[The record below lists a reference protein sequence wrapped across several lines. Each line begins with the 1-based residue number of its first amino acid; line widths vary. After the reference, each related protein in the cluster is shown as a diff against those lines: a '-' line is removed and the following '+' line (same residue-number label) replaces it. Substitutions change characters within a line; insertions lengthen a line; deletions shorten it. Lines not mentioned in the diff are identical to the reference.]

1 MPGSSA
7 VGVVYQDQEP
17 SNITEP
23 VRLMDLPVRRAAV
36 RELVAEVSRY
46 DDVYLRHLCRR
57 LRRLRPQLSRH
68 RLDEPTQ
75 TLRLVE

>member
-7 VGVVYQDQEP
+7 LGAVYQEP

-36 RELVAEVSRY
+36 RELVAEVGRY
-46 DDVYLRHLCRR
+46 DDDFIRQLTAGFARRRSHLRSHLQRDPR
-57 LRRLRPQLSRH
+57 QS
-68 RLDEPTQ
+68 
-75 TLRLVE
+75 LRLVE